1 VDGPRQTFFTDIAWW
16 SQGVSEKQGSDIRLM
31 VIGHTHRARIVRG
44 KRPDKT
50 PFVLMDCGAFVGTSF
65 LSDELDAPIANAQ
78 IGVKVGNDLRIYQLG
93 YTVRKAESVNP

>member
-1 VDGPRQTFFTDIAWW
+1 
-16 SQGVSEKQGSDIRLM
+16 

-78 IGVKVGNDLRIYQLG
+78 VGVKVGNDLRIYQLG